1 MSSDYEYR
9 GMMAAAWDLLR
20 GDTADWED
28 RPFFLA
34 AIREFGQPAL
44 DVGCGTGRLL
54 LDYLLQGVDVDGVD
68 NSPEMLALCREKSAA
83 LGLNP
88 RLALQEMQDL
98 DLPRRFRTICVPSS
112 SFQLVLDPAD
122 TAQAMRR
129 FHDHL
134 EPGGA
139 LLMPFIVMGRPS
151 TSLAETWTK
160 EATRP
165 EDGSIIRRK
174 AWSRYDP
181 ETGLEETRDDY
192 ELIRDGK
199 VVATEH
205 HERSPATRNYT
216 LDQARSLYEAA
227 GFAVTRVT
235 GDFTDQPYDPA
246 AHATFE
252 ILGVRS

>member
-1 MSSDYEYR
+1 MSDDYEYR

-20 GDTADWED
+20 GDTSDWED
-28 RPFFLA
+28 RAFFLA
-34 AIREFGQPAL
+34 AIREFGEPAL

-54 LDYLLQGVDVDGVD
+54 LDYLLKGVDVDGVD
-68 NSPEMLALCREKSAA
+68 NSPEMLALCREKAAA

-88 RLALQEMQDL
+88 RLAQQEMQDL
-98 DLPRRFRTICVPSS
+98 DLPRRYRTICVPSS
-112 SFQLVLDPAD
+112 SFQLVLEPAD
-122 TAQAMRR
+122 AAQAIQR

-151 TSLAETWTK
+151 TDLTETWTK

-165 EDGSIIRRK
+165 DDGSIIRRT
-174 AWSRYDP
+174 AWSHYDP
-181 ETGLEETRDDY
+181 ETSLEETRDDY

-199 VVATEH
+199 MVGTEH
-205 HERSPATRNYT
+205 HERSPATRNYS
-216 LDQARSLYEAA
+216 LDEARSLYEAA
-227 GFAVTRVT
+227 GFRVERVT
-235 GDFTDQPYDPA
+235 GDFSDRPYDPIN
-246 AHATFE
+246 HATFE